1 MSKKETQI
9 KEKVLEKVEEAK
21 AVTTAEVSE
30 PPKEEGSFK
39 IKKVTK
45 PKQLGEDKVPKMIK
59 VDLSKPKK
67 EEKDAISIGE
77 TKKVDVGEQTGT
89 SEIMDAKGGNTTEKS
104 ITPIEDKKE
113 EEIKEEKS
121 DSPIQEITDEEDNTD
136 KTGVDRSTK
145 TTTTLPK
152 QEKILQE
159 DKTQELPENVE
170 KLVKFMKETGGT
182 IEDYARLNA
191 DYSNV
196 DNGLLLQEYYK
207 KAKPHLNAEE
217 VNFIIEDTFQYD
229 EEVDDEREIK
239 KKKLAYKEEVAKA
252 TNFLEDLKKEY
263 YAEIKLRPGVTQEQQ
278 KAMDFFNR
286 YNEDKQAG
294 EVKHERFV
302 TETKSLLNNE
312 FKGFDFKLGDKK
324 FRYGI
329 KDPSTVADNQSDI
342 SNFIKTFLND
352 KGEIEDTRGY
362 HKALYA
368 AQNADTI
375 ANHFYEQG
383 KTDAIKDTMAKS
395 KNINLEP
402 RKTASG
408 EIFVGGLKVKAIS
421 GLDSSKL
428 KIKKKT
434 FN

>member
-1 MSKKETQI
+1 MSKKETKI

-30 PPKEEGSFK
+30 PTKEEGSFK

-45 PKQLGEDKVPKMIK
+45 PKQLGEDKVPEMIK

-67 EEKDAISIGE
+67 EEKDAISIEKTGKLAE
-77 TKKVDVGEQTGT
+77 EKQAGDMVKMDEQVR
-89 SEIMDAKGGNTTEKS
+89 ES
-104 ITPIEDKKE
+104 ISTNKDKKE

-121 DSPIQEITDEEDNTD
+121 DSPIQEITDEEDNSNE
-136 KTGVDRSTK
+136 TGVDVSTE
-145 TTTTLPK
+145 TTTTLPE

-182 IEDYARLNA
+182 VEDYARLNA

-286 YNEDKQAG
+286 YNEDKQAS
-294 EVKHERFV
+294 EAKHERFV

-352 KGEIEDTRGY
+352 KGEIQDARGY

-383 KTDAIKDTMAKS
+383 KTDAIKETMAKS